1 MNTGKLLGMKPYSQD
16 LRERVIATI
25 RTGQHTQAEIA
36 ELYGLAQATVENW
49 WRRWRATGSVAA
61 LPHAGGNPRAL
72 RECEA
77 MIRAEVNKRPDLSL
91 EELCTRVK
99 ARTDVV
105 ASPSMMCRELQHLKL
120 PRKKSRSTTANGR
133 PHG

>member
-1 MNTGKLLGMKPYSQD
+1 MKSYSQD
-16 LRERVIATI
+16 LRTRVIATI

-49 WRRWRATGSVAA
+49 WRRWRATGSSAA

-72 RECEA
+72 RTCEA
-77 MIRAEVNKRPDLSL
+77 VIRAEVRKQPDLSL
-91 EELCTRVK
+91 EELCARVK
-99 ARTDVV
+99 EQTGVG
-105 ASPSMMCRELQHLKL
+105 ASPSMMCRELQRLKL
-120 PRKKSRSTTANGR
+120 SRKKSRFMTANGR